1 LSIEIIG
8 FLLHTPNHNN
18 FLFMKY
24 HSLEALRNDFK
35 SIEKET
41 KHLAKVMFVPDKS
54 TGNDEQL
61 LDLYSHLRG
70 ATYDTIVFLETEI
83 KQTDKKIPMPTL
95 SFFDAGFGAVQV
107 NDILRNEFCD
117 EDDDFFIDDHAF
129 NPDMELYR
137 HLPYLQAALDDFSI
151 VSVQICD
158 EDPSIVREVTYVLS
172 EIMGGRNFLLVVA
185 CSLPGDHY
193 SIKDITNMVDQK
205 DQSKL
210 MNHLN
215 SGDYKVSG
223 AAAFQSGV
231 FVANNWDLNIV
242 FDATSDAQRSA
253 LTGYGYLLM
262 E

>member
-1 LSIEIIG
+1 
-8 FLLHTPNHNN
+8 
-18 FLFMKY
+18 MKY
-24 HSLEALRNDFK
+24 QSLEALRNEFK

-41 KHLAKVMFVPDKS
+41 KQLAKVMFVPDIS

-70 ATYDTIVFLETEI
+70 AVYETVVFLETHI
-83 KQTDKKIPMPTL
+83 KQTDKKIPMSTL
-95 SFFDAGFGAVQV
+95 SSFDSGFGPVQV

-117 EDDDFFIDDHAF
+117 EDDDFFIDNHAY
-129 NPDMELYR
+129 NDKMELFR
-137 HLPYLQAALDDFSI
+137 HLPYLQAALDDFNV

-172 EIMGGRNFLLVVA
+172 EIMEGRNVLLVVA
-185 CSLPGDHY
+185 CSLPGNHY
-193 SIKDITNMVDQK
+193 STDDIMKMVFQK
-205 DQSKL
+205 DQSSL

-215 SGDYKVSG
+215 SGDTVVSG
-223 AAAFQSGV
+223 SAAFQSGV

-242 FDATSDAQRSA
+242 FDATTDPQRSA